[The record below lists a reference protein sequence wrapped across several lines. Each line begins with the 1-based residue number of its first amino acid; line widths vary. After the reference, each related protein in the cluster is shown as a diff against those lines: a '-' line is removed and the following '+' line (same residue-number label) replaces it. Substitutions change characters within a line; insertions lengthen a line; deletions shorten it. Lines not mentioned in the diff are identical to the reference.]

1 MSCSPF
7 DLKDY
12 FFEELG
18 GAERKEVEAHVHACQ
33 SCREELNRLRLTGTT
48 LLSLREEETP
58 RRIAFVSDQIFE
70 PSPWR
75 RWWNGFWNTPARLG
89 FGSAALLS
97 AALVVFALAR
107 PAPVQPVRLVQAP
120 AVQPARTAQAFSDA
134 AIQARIDQA
143 ADRAVAARTKQLVAE
158 VSAERQKVA
167 AERQKLLL
175 VAAELDFSDRREQ
188 ARTVAAL
195 EYGPPRQPAGEAK

>member
-12 FFEELG
+12 FFEELDG
-18 GAERKEVEAHVHACQ
+18 PERQQVEAHVTTCRG
-33 SCREELNRLRLTGTT
+33 CREELNRLRLTGTT
-48 LLSLREEETP
+48 LLSLREEEIP

-75 RWWNGFWNTPARLG
+75 RWWSGFWNTPARLG

-107 PAPVQPVRLVQAP
+107 PAPVQLVRQVPVP
-120 AVQPARTAQAFSDA
+120 AVQTGQTAQPVSEAV
-134 AIQARIDQA
+134 IQTRIDQA
-143 ADRAVAARTKQLVAE
+143 ADRAVAARTRQLVAE
-158 VSAERQKVA
+158 VA
-167 AERQKLLL
+167 AERQKLLMVEAVL
-175 VAAELDFSDRREQ
+175 EVDNRRQHALYMTAA
-188 ARTVAAL
+188 

>member
-18 GAERKEVEAHVHACQ
+18 GAERQQVEAHVTACRV
-33 SCREELNRLRLTGTT
+33 CREELSRLRLTGTT
-48 LLSLREEETP
+48 LLSLREEEIP

-75 RWWNGFWNTPARLG
+75 RWWSGFWNTPARLG

-107 PAPVQPVRLVQAP
+107 PAPVQLVRQVPVP
-120 AVQPARTAQAFSDA
+120 AVQTGQTAQPVSEA
-134 AIQARIDQA
+134 AIQTRIDQA
-143 ADRAVAARTKQLVAE
+143 ADRAVAARTRQLVAE
-158 VSAERQKVA
+158 VA
-167 AERQKLLL
+167 AERQKLLMVEAVL
-175 VAAELDFSDRREQ
+175 EVDNRRQHALYMTAA
-188 ARTVAAL
+188 

>member
-12 FFEELG
+12 FFEELDG
-18 GAERKEVEAHVHACQ
+18 PERQQVEAHVTTCRG
-33 SCREELNRLRLTGTT
+33 CREELNRLRLTGTT
-48 LLSLREEETP
+48 LLSLREEEIP

-75 RWWNGFWNTPARLG
+75 RWWSGFWNTPARLG

-107 PAPVQPVRLVQAP
+107 PAPVQLVRQVPVP
-120 AVQPARTAQAFSDA
+120 AVQTGQTAQPVSEA
-134 AIQARIDQA
+134 AIQTRIDQA
-143 ADRAVAARTKQLVAE
+143 ADRAVAARTRQLVAE
-158 VSAERQKVA
+158 VA
-167 AERQKLLL
+167 AERQKLLMVEAVL
-175 VAAELDFSDRREQ
+175 EVDNRRQHALYMTAA
-188 ARTVAAL
+188 

>member
-12 FFEELG
+12 FFEELD
-18 GAERKEVEAHVHACQ
+18 GAERKQVEAHVTACRA
-33 SCREELNRLRLTGTT
+33 CREELNRLRLTGTT
-48 LLSLREEETP
+48 LLSLREEEIP
-58 RRIAFVSDQIFE
+58 RRIAFVSDPVFE

-75 RWWNGFWNTPARLG
+75 RWLAGFWNTPARLG

-107 PAPVQPVRLVQAP
+107 PAPVQLVRQVPGTPVQSVQ
-120 AVQPARTAQAFSDA
+120 TAQTVPVVSEA

-143 ADRAVAARTKQLVAE
+143 ADRAVAARTRQLDAE
-158 VSAERQKVA
+158 MVAERQ
-167 AERQKLLL
+167 ERQKLQL
-175 VAAELDFSDRREQ
+175 VAAELDVANRRQ
-188 ARTVAAL
+188 HALYMTAAD
-195 EYGPPRQPAGEAK
+195 YGPPRQPAGEAK

>member
-18 GAERKEVEAHVHACQ
+18 GAERKEVEAHVYACQ
-33 SCREELNRLRLTGTT
+33 TCREELNRLRLTGTT
-48 LLSLREEETP
+48 LLSLREEEIP

-75 RWWNGFWNTPARLG
+75 RWWSGFWNTPARLG
-89 FGSAALLS
+89 FGSAGLLS

-107 PAPVQPVRLVQAP
+107 PAPVQQVRLVQVP
-120 AVQPARTAQAFSDA
+120 AVETAQAQTVSDA
-134 AIQARIDQA
+134 AIQARIEQA

-158 VSAERQKVA
+158 VA
-167 AERQKLLL
+167 AERQRLLL

>member
-12 FFEELG
+12 FFQELG

-33 SCREELNRLRLTGTT
+33 TCREELNRLRLTGTT
-48 LLSLREEETP
+48 LLSLREEEIP

-75 RWWNGFWNTPARLG
+75 RWWSGFWNTPARLG

-107 PAPVQPVRLVQAP
+107 PTPVQPVRLVQVP
-120 AVQPARTAQAFSDA
+120 AVETAQAQTVSDA
-134 AIQARIDQA
+134 AVQARIEQA

-158 VSAERQKVA
+158 VA
-167 AERQKLLL
+167 AERQRLLL

>member
-12 FFEELG
+12 FFEELDG
-18 GAERKEVEAHVHACQ
+18 PERQQVEAHVTTCRG
-33 SCREELNRLRLTGTT
+33 CREELNRLRLTGTT
-48 LLSLREEETP
+48 LLSLREEEIP

-75 RWWNGFWNTPARLG
+75 RWWSGFWNTPARLG

-107 PAPVQPVRLVQAP
+107 PAPVQVVRQVQGP
-120 AVQPARTAQAFSDA
+120 AVQTAQTVQTAQLSEA
-134 AIQARIDQA
+134 TIEARIDQA
-143 ADRAVAARTKQLVAE
+143 ADRAVAVRT
-158 VSAERQKVA
+158 RQIVDEVA

-175 VAAELDFSDRREQ
+175 VAAELDVADRRQ
-188 ARTVAAL
+188 HALYMTAA

>member
-18 GAERKEVEAHVHACQ
+18 GAERQQVEAHVTACRV
-33 SCREELNRLRLTGTT
+33 CREELSRLRLTGTT
-48 LLSLREEETP
+48 LLSLREEEIP
-58 RRIAFVSDQIFE
+58 RRIAFVSDPVFE

-75 RWWNGFWNTPARLG
+75 RWWTGFWNTPARLG

-107 PAPVQPVRLVQAP
+107 PAPVQVVRQVQGP
-120 AVQPARTAQAFSDA
+120 AVQTAQTVQTAQLSEA
-134 AIQARIDQA
+134 TIEARIDQA
-143 ADRAVAARTKQLVAE
+143 ADRAVAVRT
-158 VSAERQKVA
+158 RQIVDEVA

-175 VAAELDFSDRREQ
+175 VAAELDVADRRQ
-188 ARTVAAL
+188 HALYMTAA

>member
-18 GAERKEVEAHVHACQ
+18 GAERKQVEAHVTQCQ
-33 SCREELNRLRLTGTT
+33 ICREELSRLRLTGTT
-48 LLSLREEETP
+48 LLSLREEEIP
-58 RRIAFVSDQIFE
+58 RRIAFLSDPVFE

-75 RWWNGFWNTPARLG
+75 RWWSGFWNTPARLG

-107 PAPVQPVRLVQAP
+107 PTPVSPVQLVQTPVVQTAQTAP
-120 AVQPARTAQAFSDA
+120 AIPDSV
-134 AIQARIDQA
+134 IQARIEQA
-143 ADRAVAARTKQLVAE
+143 ADRAVAVRTRQLVDE
-158 VSAERQKVA
+158 VA

-175 VAAELDFSDRREQ
+175 VAAELDFSGRREQ
-188 ARTVAAL
+188 VRNVAAL
-195 EYGPPRQPAGEAK
+195 DYGPPRQSVGEAK

>member
-12 FFEELG
+12 FFEELDG
-18 GAERKEVEAHVHACQ
+18 PERQQVEAHVTTCRG
-33 SCREELNRLRLTGTT
+33 CREELNRLRLTGTT
-48 LLSLREEETP
+48 LLSLREEEIP

-75 RWWNGFWNTPARLG
+75 RWWSGFWNTPARLG
-89 FGSAALLS
+89 FGA

-107 PAPVQPVRLVQAP
+107 PAPVQLVHQVPVA
-120 AVQPARTAQAFSDA
+120 AVQTGQTAQPVSEA
-134 AIQARIDQA
+134 AIQTRIDQA
-143 ADRAVAARTKQLVAE
+143 ADRAVAARTRQLVAE
-158 VSAERQKVA
+158 VA
-167 AERQKLLL
+167 AERQKLLMVEAVL
-175 VAAELDFSDRREQ
+175 EVDNRRQHALYMTAA
-188 ARTVAAL
+188 

>member
-12 FFEELG
+12 FFEELD
-18 GAERKEVEAHVHACQ
+18 GAQRKQVEAHVTACGA
-33 SCREELNRLRLTGTT
+33 CREELNRLRLTGTT
-48 LLSLREEETP
+48 LLSLREEEIP
-58 RRIAFVSDQIFE
+58 RRIAFVSDPVFE

-75 RWWNGFWNTPARLG
+75 RWLAGFWNTPARLG

-107 PAPVQPVRLVQAP
+107 PAAIQPVRLVQVP
-120 AVQPARTAQAFSDA
+120 AVKTAQPVPAISEA

-143 ADRAVAARTKQLVAE
+143 ADRAVAARTRQLDAE
-158 VSAERQKVA
+158 VAAARQ
-167 AERQKLLL
+167 ERQKLLM
-175 VAAELDFSDRREQ
+175 VAAELEVDNRRQ
-188 ARTVAAL
+188 HAL
-195 EYGPPRQPAGEAK
+195 FMSEAEYGPTRQPALEAK

>member
-18 GAERKEVEAHVHACQ
+18 GAERKEVEAHVTACRA
-33 SCREELNRLRLTGTT
+33 CREELNRLRLTGTT
-48 LLSLREEETP
+48 LLSLREEEIP
-58 RRIAFVSDQIFE
+58 RRIAFVSDAVFE

-75 RWWNGFWNTPARLG
+75 RWWSGFWNTPARLG

-97 AALVVFALAR
+97 AALVVFALTR
-107 PAPVQPVRLVQAP
+107 PAPVQLVRQVQVPAAP
-120 AVQPARTAQAFSDA
+120 TTQAAQTVQTVPEA

-143 ADRAVAARTKQLVAE
+143 ADRAVAARTRQLDAE
-158 VSAERQKVA
+158 VAAERQ
-167 AERQKLLL
+167 ERQKLLL
-175 VAAELDFSDRREQ
+175 VAAELDVASRRQ
-188 ARTVAAL
+188 HAL
-195 EYGPPRQPAGEAK
+195 YMTASGYGPPRQPAGEAK

>member
-12 FFEELG
+12 FFEELD
-18 GAERKEVEAHVHACQ
+18 GAQRKQVEAHVTACGA
-33 SCREELNRLRLTGTT
+33 CREELNRLRLTGTT
-48 LLSLREEETP
+48 LLSLREEEIP
-58 RRIAFVSDQIFE
+58 RRIAFVSDPVFE

-75 RWWNGFWNTPARLG
+75 RWLAGFWNTPARLG

-107 PAPVQPVRLVQAP
+107 PAAIQPVRLVQVP
-120 AVQPARTAQAFSDA
+120 AVKTAQPVPAISEA

-143 ADRAVAARTKQLVAE
+143 ADRAVAARTQQLKDE
-158 VSAERQKVA
+158 VA
-167 AERQKLLL
+167 AERQRLLM
-175 VAAELDFSDRREQ
+175 VAAELEVDNRRQ
-188 ARTVAAL
+188 HALYMSAA
-195 EYGPPRQPAGEAK
+195 EYGPPRQPALEAK

>member
-12 FFEELG
+12 FFEELD
-18 GAERKEVEAHVHACQ
+18 GAERKQVEAHVTGCHA
-33 SCREELNRLRLTGTT
+33 CREELKRLRLTGTT
-48 LLSLREEETP
+48 LLSLREEEIP

-97 AALVVFALAR
+97 AALVVFALTR
-107 PAPVQPVRLVQAP
+107 PAPLLYRPVLLGQVPVAQ
-120 AVQPARTAQAFSDA
+120 TAQTVPDA
-134 AIQARIDQA
+134 AIQARIDRA
-143 ADRAVAARTKQLVAE
+143 ADRAVAARTRQLDAE
-158 VSAERQKVA
+158 VA
-167 AERQKLLL
+167 AERQERQRLQL
-175 VAAELDFSDRREQ
+175 VAAELEESNQRQR
-188 ARTVAAL
+188 ALYMTAAD
-195 EYGPPRQPAGEAK
+195 YGPPRQPAGEAK

>member
-12 FFEELG
+12 FFEELDDAG
-18 GAERKEVEAHVHACQ
+18 RKQVEAHVTGCRAC
-33 SCREELNRLRLTGTT
+33 RDELQRLRLTGTT
-48 LLSLREEETP
+48 LVSLREEEIP
-58 RRIAFVSDQIFE
+58 RRIAFVSDPVFE

-75 RWWNGFWNTPARLG
+75 RWLIGFWNTPARLG
-89 FGSAALLS
+89 FASAAMLS

-107 PAPVQPVRLVQAP
+107 PAPVAPLPVAQVPAVVTAP
-120 AVQPARTAQAFSDA
+120 AVQPVSDA

-143 ADRAVAARTKQLVAE
+143 ADRAVAARTRQLVDE
-158 VSAERQKVA
+158 VT
-167 AERQKLLL
+167 AERQKLF
-175 VAAELDFSDRREQ
+175 VAAAELDFSDRRER

-195 EYGPPRQPAGEAK
+195 EYGPPRQSTVEAK

>member
-12 FFEELG
+12 FFQELG

-33 SCREELNRLRLTGTT
+33 TCREELNRLRLTGTT
-48 LLSLREEETP
+48 LLSLREEEIP

-75 RWWNGFWNTPARLG
+75 RWWSGFWNTPARLG
-89 FGSAALLS
+89 FGSAGLLS

-107 PAPVQPVRLVQAP
+107 PAPVQQVRLVQVP
-120 AVQPARTAQAFSDA
+120 AVETAQAQTVSDA
-134 AIQARIDQA
+134 AIQARIEQA

-158 VSAERQKVA
+158 VA
-167 AERQKLLL
+167 AERQRLLL

>member
-12 FFEELG
+12 FFEELDG
-18 GAERKEVEAHVHACQ
+18 PERQQVEAHVTTCRG
-33 SCREELNRLRLTGTT
+33 CREELNRLRLTGTT
-48 LLSLREEETP
+48 LLSLREEEIP

-75 RWWNGFWNTPARLG
+75 RWWSGFWNTPARLG

-107 PAPVQPVRLVQAP
+107 PAPVQLVHQVPVA
-120 AVQPARTAQAFSDA
+120 AVQTGQTAQPVSEA
-134 AIQARIDQA
+134 AIQTRIDQA
-143 ADRAVAARTKQLVAE
+143 ADRAVAARTRQLVAE
-158 VSAERQKVA
+158 VA
-167 AERQKLLL
+167 AERQKLLMVEAVL
-175 VAAELDFSDRREQ
+175 EVDNRRQHALYMTAA
-188 ARTVAAL
+188 

>member
-18 GAERKEVEAHVHACQ
+18 GAERKQVEAHVTACRA
-33 SCREELNRLRLTGTT
+33 CRDELRRLRLTGTT
-48 LLSLREEETP
+48 LLSLREEEIP
-58 RRIAFVSDQIFE
+58 RRIAFVSDPVFE
-70 PSPWR
+70 PSPWG
-75 RWWNGFWNTPARLG
+75 RWWSGFWNTPARLG

-107 PAPVQPVRLVQAP
+107 PTPVAPVRLAQLPVTQQTAQTAP
-120 AVQPARTAQAFSDA
+120 AIDEA
-134 AIQARIDQA
+134 AIQARIEQA
-143 ADRAVAARTKQLVAE
+143 ADRAVAARTKQLVDE
-158 VSAERQKVA
+158 VA

-175 VAAELDFSDRREQ
+175 VAAELDFSDRRER

-195 EYGPPRQPAGEAK
+195 DYGPPRPATVEAK

>member
-18 GAERKEVEAHVHACQ
+18 GAERQQVEAHVTACRV
-33 SCREELNRLRLTGTT
+33 CREELSRLRLTGTT
-48 LLSLREEETP
+48 LLSLREEEIP

-75 RWWNGFWNTPARLG
+75 RWLVGFWNTPARLG

-107 PAPVQPVRLVQAP
+107 PVPVQLVRQVQVP
-120 AVQPARTAQAFSDA
+120 AAQTVQTAETAQPLSEV

-143 ADRAVAARTKQLVAE
+143 ADRAVAARTRQLVAE
-158 VSAERQKVA
+158 VA
-167 AERQKLLL
+167 AERQRLLM
-175 VAAELDFSDRREQ
+175 VAAALEVDNRRQ
-188 ARTVAAL
+188 HALYMTAA

>member
-18 GAERKEVEAHVHACQ
+18 GAERKEVEAHVYACQ
-33 SCREELNRLRLTGTT
+33 TCREELNRLRLTGTT
-48 LLSLREEETP
+48 LLSLREEEIP

-75 RWWNGFWNTPARLG
+75 RWWSGFWNVPARLG

-120 AVQPARTAQAFSDA
+120 AVEAAQAQTLSDA

-143 ADRAVAARTKQLVAE
+143 ADRAVAERTKQLVTE
-158 VSAERQKVA
+158 VAAERQKVA
-167 AERQKLLL
+167 AERQRLLL

>member
-18 GAERKEVEAHVHACQ
+18 GAERKEVEAHVHACKA
-33 SCREELNRLRLTGTT
+33 CREELSRLRLTGTT
-48 LLSLREEETP
+48 LLSLREEEIP
-58 RRIAFVSDQIFE
+58 RRIAFVSDPIFE

-75 RWWNGFWNTPARLG
+75 RWWTGFWNTPARLG
-89 FGSAALLS
+89 FGAAALLS

-107 PAPVQPVRLVQAP
+107 PVT
-120 AVQPARTAQAFSDA
+120 VQPARLSQAPAAQAATLSDA

-143 ADRAVAARTKQLVAE
+143 ADRAVAERTRQLVSE
-158 VSAERQKVA
+158 VA
-167 AERQKLLL
+167 AERREVAADRQRLLL

-195 EYGPPRQPAGEAK
+195 EYGPPRQATKEAK